1 MSVSLQ
7 RPLTSKRFYPRHLS
21 ALYVPLSTNFFHSAT
36 RSELSTTWITFPTV
50 MTKWTV
56 PWPRAWTE
64 SNSWEV
70 LWDPSFVSAYRE
82 LVRGGGGGKSPI
94 TCNFT
99 PPSINY
105 DRLVHAIILAC
116 PSWKLCMR
124 LFVLKSRPWTMCL
137 PKTVCI
143 LPFKRMGL
151 CTPFARS
158 TLKGANFCAVRRTSM
173 NCLTLAGK
181 LNSNEQFDPQRGFQL
196 DVVVIRMPCPGRGN
210 GKRLN
215 VGRRSIARDNALKDV
230 SSPLTIRTSYAVPD
244 PLSPCVP
251 GVTKTTLVSW
261 EPTIGMSSDAGFRD
275 KPSKRGNSINPRA
288 SLRVLAAWNSWRR
301 FRVLSPQYQLKVM
314 CRSKPFFILFRGPD
328 APHQIQLIKSDD
340 HYEGCTSFSAF
351 VNKSYWC
358 HHCDRGF
365 NDRALGKHACEGRTC
380 RACARDM
387 RHPCPDYDKHRTP
400 DTNCA
405 ECNRRFY
412 GPRCFQYHR
421 DAGQ

>member
-1 MSVSLQ
+1 MDYFSNSDDEVDRALAESLDRVEQLGGALGPLFRFDLQ
-7 RPLTSKRFYPRHLS
+7 RIGQRRRWRQITDHMQFHATLHQLRTPGPRDNIGLS
-21 ALYVPLSTNFFHSAT
+21 LMEAMHEAIRTQI
-36 RSELSTTWITFPTV
+36 TTLD
-50 MTKWTV
+50 
-56 PWPRAWTE
+56 
-64 SNSWEV
+64 N
-70 LWDPSFVSAYRE
+70 VSAQ
-82 LVRGGGGGKSPI
+82 
-94 TCNFT
+94 
-99 PPSINY
+99 
-105 DRLVHAIILAC
+105 DRLHFAIQAHGFVHA
-116 PSWKLCMR
+116 
-124 LFVLKSRPWTMCL
+124 F
-137 PKTVCI
+137 
-143 LPFKRMGL
+143 
-151 CTPFARS
+151 RS
-158 TLKGANFCAVRRTSM
+158 VNIEGGEFLRRSAYL
-173 NCLTLAGK
+173 NELLDTLAGK

-400 DTNCA
+400 DTNSA